1 MDKEKDLVDNERL
14 IYTAE
19 GTNDN
24 LYLTNKRVIHTS
36 KKRFLSRN
44 KFFKD
49 VDYRHISSIEYG
61 IISHIWLIILGLVIS
76 IVGFYMLT
84 TAKTGGYVDFS
95 YFLGIILIGIGIIIV
110 ILYFIYQ
117 KSSIIFITENEKVV
131 FKFSGS
137 DAEKMA
143 KEVTTIIREN
153 V

>member
-1 MDKEKDLVDNERL
+1 MDKEKHLVDNERL

-36 KKRFLSRN
+36 QKGFLSRN

-49 VDYRHISSIEYG
+49 IDYRHISSIEYG
-61 IISHIWLIILGLVIS
+61 NISHIWLIILGLVTS
-76 IVGFYMLT
+76 TVGFYILT
-84 TAKTGGYVDFS
+84 VAKTPGYSFGP
-95 YFLGIILIGIGIIIV
+95 FLGIILIGIGIIIV
-110 ILYFIYQ
+110 TLYFIFQ
-117 KSSIIFITENEKVV
+117 KSSIIFITENEKVI